1 LDPSACPGLAYQK
14 LDPDLKVKGGIYD
27 TYDHESDY
35 KWHGPRTKKKTAN
48 AGHTSEKKTGNPTWL
63 PCSIIF
69 LFRTPS
75 DLSNNL
81 SSNLVQLLVLDG
93 PAFGPNVTLGKL
105 VENLFLPVQVSESEP
120 ESNSTGSSETV
131 NVEHVSFDAGLD
143 DK

>member
-1 LDPSACPGLAYQK
+1 LIRISKSKEGFMIPMIMKVITNGMGQEQKKRPPTPVILA
-14 LDPDLKVKGGIYD
+14 
-27 TYDHESDY
+27 
-35 KWHGPRTKKKTAN
+35 
-48 AGHTSEKKTGNPTWL
+48 
-63 PCSIIF
+63 
-69 LFRTPS
+69 
-75 DLSNNL
+75 
-81 SSNLVQLLVLDG
+81 NLVQLLVLDG